1 MRRLTIL
8 AFLLLASTARLSYA
22 QPAGERLIV
31 PIPAAFKPAGQVPH
45 DGAKIE
51 LFVPANETIENWSEQ
66 IATQVRFNMASRT
79 DLTAL
84 LHVIEKKWI
93 EACKESPPI
102 TILPGK
108 TNGYATGSMLM
119 QCPRLPSTGKP
130 EASLVHAIKG
140 TDNLYLIQKNT
151 RTPLDRERVKEM
163 VRYMGTVTVCDSRA
177 PDHPC
182 PAR

>member
-1 MRRLTIL
+1 MRHLPIL
-8 AFLLLASTARLSYA
+8 ALLLLASTPHLSQA
-22 QPAGERLIV
+22 QPAGERLIA
-31 PIPAAFKPAGQVPH
+31 PIPSTFKLVGQVPH

-51 LFVPANETIENWSEQ
+51 VFVPANETIENWSEQ
-66 IATQVRFNMASRT
+66 ITTQVRFNMASRT

-84 LHVIEKKWI
+84 LHVIEQKWI

-108 TNGYATGSMLM
+108 TNGYATASMLM

-151 RTPLDRERVKEM
+151 RIPLDRDRVKEM
-163 VRYMGTVTVCDSRA
+163 VRYMGTVTVCDSRTSE
-177 PDHPC
+177 HPC